1 MRPNLV
7 AGLDIGSTK
16 TVAVIAEVMTDGV
29 PARGS
34 DIGRMPT
41 VKILGVGQ
49 ARTGGMRREV
59 VTDIEGTTA
68 SVRTA
73 LKEAELMAGV
83 NIDRVFVGVAGE
95 YIHARTSNGVVAVS
109 GEEIRI
115 DDVKRVQEVARAV
128 VVPADREV
136 LHVVPQE
143 YIVDHQSGI
152 RDPIGMAGT
161 RLEAEVYIVTSSIT
175 ATQNLRKAVSRA
187 GYRIEATIH
196 EPLAT
201 ALAVVADDEK
211 DVGVALVDL
220 GGATTELA
228 IFRDGK
234 MRHLASIPWGGSTVT
249 NDLAKGLSITYAEAE
264 KAKEKHGVAFA
275 QLVDPRETVEL
286 PGPGPG
292 SKRQVARELIAHI
305 IEQRLDEILG
315 LVAREIE
322 HAGEIGKLGAGAVL
336 TGGGAGLAGAVDVAQ
351 HAFGMPVR
359 VGLPGDYLSGLA
371 DSVRRPQFATA
382 TGLALFGARYV
393 GETGGFVLGQG
404 TMGRALSWLKEF
416 F

>member
-1 MRPNLV
+1 MTRANLV

-16 TVAVIAEVMTDGV
+16 TCAVIAEVASVVKGQ
-29 PARGS
+29 AS
-34 DIGRMPT
+34 I
-41 VKILGVGQ
+41 KILGVGQ
-49 ARTGGMRREV
+49 TKTGGMRREV

-68 SVRTA
+68 SVREA
-73 LKEAELMAGV
+73 MKEAELMAGV
-83 NIDRVFVGVAGE
+83 ACDRVFTGVAGE
-95 YIHARTSNGVVAVS
+95 YIHARTSNGVVAVQAD
-109 GEEIRI
+109 EITAA
-115 DDVKRVQEVARAV
+115 DVKRVHEVARAV

-136 LHVVPQE
+136 LHVLPQE

-161 RLEAEVYIVTSSIT
+161 RLEAEVYIITSAIAAS
-175 ATQNLRKAVSRA
+175 QNLRKAVSRA
-187 GYRIEATIH
+187 GYRIERTIH

-201 ALAVVADDEK
+201 AHAVVTDDEK

-249 NDLAKGLSITYAEAE
+249 NDLAKGLSITFAEAE
-264 KAKEKHGVAFA
+264 KAKEKHGVAYA
-275 QLVDPRETVEL
+275 QLVDPRESIEL

-292 SKRQVARELIAHI
+292 SKRLVARELIAHI
-305 IEQRLDEILG
+305 IEQRLDEILS

-322 HAGEIGKLGAGAVL
+322 NAGESGKLGAGAVL
-336 TGGGAGLAGAVDVAQ
+336 TGGGAGLEGATEVAQ

-359 VGLPGDYLSGLA
+359 VGIAGEGLGGLA
-371 DSVRRPQFATA
+371 DSVKRPQFATA
-382 TGLALFGARYV
+382 TGLALMGADFALESGIGARF
-393 GETGGFVLGQG
+393 GEGLASRLGQ
-404 TMGRALSWLKEF
+404 WLKEF

>member
-1 MRPNLV
+1 MRTNLI

-16 TVAVIAEVMTDGV
+16 TCAVIAEVILE
-29 PARGS
+29 
-34 DIGRMPT
+34 IGRDPLI
-41 VKILGVGQ
+41 KILGVGQ
-49 ARTGGMRREV
+49 TRTGGMRREV
-59 VTDIEGTTA
+59 VTDIEGTTE
-68 SVRTA
+68 SVRA
-73 LKEAELMAGV
+73 AMKEAELMAGV
-83 NIDRVFVGVAGE
+83 TVERVFTGVAGE
-95 YIHARTSNGVVAVS
+95 YIHARTSTGVVAVG
-109 GEEIRI
+109 GEEIRA

-136 LHVVPQE
+136 LHVLPQE

-161 RLEAEVYIVTSSIT
+161 RLEAEVYIITSALT
-175 ATQNLRKAVSRA
+175 AMQNLRKAVSRA
-187 GYRIEATIH
+187 GYRIEATVH
-196 EPLAT
+196 EPIAT
-201 ALAVVADDEK
+201 SLSVVTDDEK

-234 MRHLASIPWGGSTVT
+234 MRHLASIPWGAGTVT
-249 NDLAKGLSITYAEAE
+249 NDLAKGLSITYTEAE
-264 KAKEKHGVAFA
+264 KAKERHGVAFA

-292 SKRQVARELIAHI
+292 AKRQVARELIGHI

-322 HAGEIGKLGAGAVL
+322 HAGESGKLGSGAVL
-336 TGGGAGLAGAVDVAQ
+336 TGGGAALMGTVEVAQ
-351 HAFGMPVR
+351 HGFAMPVR
-359 VGLPGDYLSGLA
+359 VGVPGDGLTGLA
-371 DSVRRPQFATA
+371 DSVRKTQYATA
-382 TGLALFGARYV
+382 TGLAIFGAEIIAEQGGAGFPFGHGAV
-393 GETGGFVLGQG
+393 GKVLG
-404 TMGRALSWLKEF
+404 WLKEF